1 MTPPIEFIEDVYDR
15 HRELRGRLA
24 GISQRR
30 LAAAGRYQV
39 GMITYDDLDH
49 EYQQITI
56 DEQCIREDMEEC
68 ERWML

>member
-1 MTPPIEFIEDVYDR
+1 MTPPLMPTANPYDR

-56 DEQCIREDMEEC
+56 DEYSILEAIAEC

>member
-56 DEQCIREDMEEC
+56 DEYSILEAIAEC